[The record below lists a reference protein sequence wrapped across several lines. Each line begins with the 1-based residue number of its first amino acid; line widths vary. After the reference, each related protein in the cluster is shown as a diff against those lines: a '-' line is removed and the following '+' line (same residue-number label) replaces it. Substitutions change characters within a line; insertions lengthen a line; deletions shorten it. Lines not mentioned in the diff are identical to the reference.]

1 VVLSFGIPF
10 ALIPLVILTARRP
23 VMGPA
28 VNHPLT
34 TLVAVLAM
42 GAVITLNIVL
52 LSIITYSSG

>member
-1 VVLSFGIPF
+1 MSFGIPF
-10 ALIPLVILTARRP
+10 ALIPLVILTARRS
-23 VMGPA
+23 VVGPA

-52 LSIITYSSG
+52 LSLTIYSWG